1 MEKLLDATGSVWQ
14 LRMQAE
20 EELRVAHEHL
30 AAMTRSYGQA
40 QQENERLR
48 MALQDI
54 LDIQEI
60 YDSAGIMDTCYVCGA
75 RLRGAHNGLCR
86 DCLLDEAE
94 AR

>member
-1 MEKLLDATGSVWQ
+1 VSELARSMEKLLDATGSVWQ

-60 YDSAGIMDTCYVCGA
+60 KNNTGV
-75 RLRGAHNGLCR
+75 RLI
-86 DCLLDEAE
+86 AE
-94 AR
+94 LALHSQRR